1 MDFDLAII
9 AGEPSGDE
17 HAASMLKELFQ
28 IDPTLKIA
36 AVAGTKMIEAY
47 PLHQILHI
55 DNLSIMGFVDV
66 LKNSVKLYRHY
77 RTILQF
83 LLQNNVK
90 KILLVDYPGMNLQL
104 MKALRKKDSW
114 GQFGITSHQ
123 LLGHGS
129 KIAFI
134 HYKKIATNFFAYFLF
149 EEEFFRSHS
158 IQASYIGHP
167 LVSKIVESAK
177 NTPKTSQLISI
188 FPGSRK
194 HEIIK
199 NIAIILKACEEFL
212 KYHPE
217 AEFAI
222 SVAKPEFQT
231 FIDDALRKISLK
243 TKVTLFDISMTQ
255 EMMSKSRLAIAKS
268 GTCNLELALH
278 KTPVIVVYAVSKLD
292 QFIAQK
298 LFKINLPFYS
308 LPNLIMKKAIV
319 TELYGS
325 NFNQMRLFQSMMKE
339 FEKDDEEKPDLEE
352 LTQKLGLSNPSQ
364 VLADRLF
371 KSLVKKPLN

>member
-104 MKALRKKDSW
+104 MKALRKKRFMGTIW
-114 GQFGITSHQ
+114 HY
-123 LLGHGS
+123 
-129 KIAFI
+129 IAPTAWAWKQNRVHTLQKNCDELFCI
-134 HYKKIATNFFAYFLF
+134 LPF

-188 FPGSRK
+188 FPGSR
-194 HEIIK
+194 I
-199 NIAIILKACEEFL
+199 
-212 KYHPE
+212 
-217 AEFAI
+217 
-222 SVAKPEFQT
+222 
-231 FIDDALRKISLK
+231 
-243 TKVTLFDISMTQ
+243 
-255 EMMSKSRLAIAKS
+255 
-268 GTCNLELALH
+268 
-278 KTPVIVVYAVSKLD
+278 
-292 QFIAQK
+292 
-298 LFKINLPFYS
+298 
-308 LPNLIMKKAIV
+308 
-319 TELYGS
+319 
-325 NFNQMRLFQSMMKE
+325 
-339 FEKDDEEKPDLEE
+339 
-352 LTQKLGLSNPSQ
+352 
-364 VLADRLF
+364 
-371 KSLVKKPLN
+371 